1 MTQII
6 SYEPVGSINAANVR
20 DFEQKLMTAVNERA
34 GTTILVDMKA
44 VEFIDSA
51 GLVALVAAYKQAQNL
66 GKNLIVCSISPSV
79 RIIFELI
86 QLDQVLEI
94 FDTRHAFEA
103 TLTKSLVAEAV

>member
-6 SYEPVGSINAANVR
+6 SYEPVGSINASNVR
-20 DFEQKLMTAVNERA
+20 DFQQKLMMAVNDRR
-34 GTTILVDMKA
+34 GSTILVDMKA
-44 VEFIDSA
+44 VEFLDSA
-51 GLVALVAAYKQAQNL
+51 GLVALAAAYKRAQSL
-66 GKNLIVCSISPSV
+66 GKNLIICSVSPSV

-103 TLTKSLVAEAV
+103 TLTHSLIA